1 MGSERE
7 CEREKVY
14 VLRLTMTT
22 TAVSVCLLYESFAAQ
37 DFLVKNAQIYI
48 LSFCNECV
56 LAA

>member
-1 MGSERE
+1 MWVRERSDE
-7 CEREKVY
+7 VY